1 MDAVRPFRI
10 IESPSAAERL
20 EAAAA
25 FLRTFPPS
33 QPVTIVAA
41 TRGAADEIAR
51 RIALERGATI
61 GLARF
66 SLTQLAARVAAA
78 DLAGRG
84 IAPATS
90 LGGEAV
96 AARVTFDAVAAG
108 SLSYFKSVAATPGF
122 PRALAHTIAD
132 LRAAGVAPAAVADAG

>member
-1 MDAVRPFRI
+1 MALLPFRI
-10 IESPSAAERL
+10 VESASAVARL
-20 EAAAA
+20 EAAAD
-25 FLRTFPPS
+25 FLRAFPPS

-41 TRGAADEIAR
+41 TRGSADELAR
-51 RIALERGATI
+51 RIALERGATV

-78 DLAGRG
+78 QLAGRG
-84 IAPATS
+84 IAPATA

-108 SLSYFKSVAATPGF
+108 SLTYFKAVAATPGF
-122 PRALAHTIAD
+122 PRPTSPRLQ
-132 LRAAGVAPAAVADAG
+132 

>member
-1 MDAVRPFRI
+1 MASRPFRI
-10 IESPSAAERL
+10 VESASAVARL
-20 EAAAA
+20 EAAAD
-25 FLRTFPPS
+25 FLRAFPPS

-41 TRGAADEIAR
+41 TRGAADELAR
-51 RIALERGATI
+51 RIAVERGATV

-78 DLAGRG
+78 QLAGRG
-84 IAPATS
+84 IAPATA

-108 SLSYFKSVAATPGF
+108 SLTYFKAVAATPGF
-122 PRALAHTIAD
+122 PRPTSPRLQ
-132 LRAAGVAPAAVADAG
+132 